1 MKVVKKLKIKK
12 NRLTNKNTITLA
24 QMKIIE
30 GLLSN

>member
-1 MKVVKKLKIKK
+1 MKVVKKLKIMGI
-12 NRLTNKNTITLA
+12 RLINKNTIMLA